1 MLLKEEFAFYLQQ
14 LSSLKLMNIVCLML
28 MNCWLTELMS
38 HHLASWFSVEKENKQ
53 GIHIHVQLFPYFASS
68 KLRIWMQILVIDQSI
83 NQVSYCSLSLRI
95 LFSFSNNNRQCGISG
110 ERPHILQAV
119 NTNIT
124 WTTKIDWICVWTIP
138 KFMVHTYISMK
149 MKFLHLDIGI
159 TCADH

>member
-14 LSSLKLMNIVCLML
+14 LSSLKLMNIACLML
-28 MNCWLTELMS
+28 MNVQAGCWLLESSPCFMIF
-38 HHLASWFSVEKENKQ
+38 SWEGQQTRNS
-53 GIHIHVQLFPYFASS
+53 HVQLFPYFASS

-110 ERPHILQAV
+110 ERPQILQEV
-119 NTNIT
+119 NFNIT
-124 WTTKIDWICVWTIP
+124 WTTKIDWICEQFENLWYTLTSAWRW
-138 KFMVHTYISMK
+138 KC
-149 MKFLHLDIGI
+149 LHLDIGI